1 MRSAVH
7 NGLLSAVRRGLE
19 GARSR
24 HMPQPDS
31 FRLNPLHDLPLR
43 LYVGLNVALA
53 QGGITCL
60 CSTP

>member
-31 FRLNPLHDLPLR
+31 LRLDPLHDLPLR
-43 LYVGLNVALA
+43 LYVGLNLALGRA
-53 QGGITCL
+53 Q
-60 CSTP
+60 SDMTPF